1 MTDWNRKTLESIYG
15 AARNRG
21 ANGPEAHRA
30 AFQEAANEIA
40 VIRRGSASV
49 YSVGSALSV
58 LCKACKQ
65 VIPDRCHTN
74 QRSPFQCHLIQADLE
89 Y

>member
-21 ANGPEAHRA
+21 TNGPAAHRA

-40 VIRRGSASV
+40 AIRRGSASV
-49 YSVGSALSV
+49 YSVGSAQSA

-65 VIPDRCHTN
+65 VMPDRCHTS
-74 QRSPFQCHLIQADLE
+74 QPSPFKCHLVQADLE